1 MERSSRDGERKWR
14 SDQFRGFNS
23 SSAFSKGA
31 EDTAILHGNAASGG
45 MYIHLRADIVFPP
58 GYILDGSRQLS
69 QCKGKWFLTIELQHK
84 TERENEKV
92 QNSVLTVDSI
102 LRAKR
107 VVTSRQE
114 QIVGP
119 SQSTPIAQ
127 YNVH

>member
-1 MERSSRDGERKWR
+1 MGKGSGGVINFGGSTARAP
-14 SDQFRGFNS
+14 
-23 SSAFSKGA
+23 AFSKGA

-69 QCKGKWFLTIELQHK
+69 QCKGKWF
-84 TERENEKV
+84 
-92 QNSVLTVDSI
+92 SVLTVDSI